1 MKMFVCVSV
10 CVVGLN
16 AVVSVCVVGVCMFG
30 GGEEDYSIGNKAA
43 VAV

>member
-1 MKMFVCVSV
+1 MVSV
-10 CVVGLN
+10 CVL
-16 AVVSVCVVGVCMFG
+16 VSVCVE

>member
-1 MKMFVCVSV
+1 MKLFVCVCVCVSV
-10 CVVGLN
+10 CGLN
-16 AVVSVCVVGVCMFG
+16 AMVSVCVCMFG